1 MIIKNFL
8 KKTQNNKSPISS
20 KDWNK
25 RISPFAV
32 DIIKKLQDH
41 NYEAYLVGGC
51 VRDLLANIEP
61 KDFDIATNAEPKE
74 IRKIFKASRII
85 GKRFQL
91 VHVYKGRQII
101 EVATFRAGLNKNDT
115 NIENDLIKDDAG
127 KIIRDNIWGSIEDDC
142 NRRDFTINAIY
153 FCPINK
159 TFKDFHDGIQH
170 VKEKKVISIGDPLYR
185 FEEDPVRSLR
195 AMRFATKLNFKIDS
209 KVKKAIYKK
218 GDLLDGISNA
228 RLFDEFCKI
237 FLNGYGYENFKKLES
252 YGVAKY
258 LLNLEKKYSENK
270 VYTESFKNTDKRY
283 KDGKSITPGFL
294 LAAILWPRL
303 IERCSF
309 DKGINVRKFFRSM
322 DSIIAEQQRITA
334 IPRKFTSYIKDIW
347 YLQLKLND
355 RLKNNPNKIIK
366 HPRFRAG
373 YDFLLIRENASK
385 DKSDLGK
392 WWTSFQHA
400 DTKSKQKMIEKVRKT
415 IEIDGNFNPRKGEGK
430 EFGFSDELR

>member
-101 EVATFRAGLNKNDT
+101 EVATFRAGLNKNNT

-195 AMRFATKLNFKIDS
+195 AMRFATKLNFKIDG

-415 IEIDGNFNPRKGEGK
+415 IGIDGNFNPRKGEGK

>member
-101 EVATFRAGLNKNDT
+101 EVATFRAGLNKNNT

-159 TFKDFHDGIQH
+159 IFKDFHDGIQH

-303 IERCSF
+303 IEICSF

-392 WWTSFQHA
+392 WWTSFQHT

>member
-74 IRKIFKASRII
+74 IRRIFKASRII

-101 EVATFRAGLNKNDT
+101 EVATFRAGLNKNNT

>member
-51 VRDLLANIEP
+51 VRDLLANVEP

-283 KDGKSITPGFL
+283 KDGQSITPGFL
-294 LAAILWPRL
+294 LAATLWPRL

-322 DSIIAEQQRITA
+322 DSVIAEQQKITA

>member
-101 EVATFRAGLNKNDT
+101 EVATFRAGLNKNNT

-415 IEIDGNFNPRKGEGK
+415 IEIDGNLNPRKGEGK

>member
-101 EVATFRAGLNKNDT
+101 EVATFRAGLNKNNT

-283 KDGKSITPGFL
+283 KDGQSITPGFL
-294 LAAILWPRL
+294 LAATLWPRL

>member
-51 VRDLLANIEP
+51 VRDLLANVEP

-270 VYTESFKNTDKRY
+270 VYTESFKNTDKRH
-283 KDGKSITPGFL
+283 KDGQSITPGFL
-294 LAAILWPRL
+294 LAATLWPRL

-322 DSIIAEQQRITA
+322 DSVIAEQQKITA

>member
-101 EVATFRAGLNKNDT
+101 EVATFRAGLNKNNT

-159 TFKDFHDGIQH
+159 TFKVFHDGIQH

-195 AMRFATKLNFKIDS
+195 AMRFATKLNFKIDG

>member
-1 MIIKNFL
+1 LIIKNFL

-159 TFKDFHDGIQH
+159 IFKDFHDGIQH

-283 KDGKSITPGFL
+283 KDGQSITPGFL
-294 LAAILWPRL
+294 LAATLWPRL

-322 DSIIAEQQRITA
+322 DSVIAEQQRITA

>member
-101 EVATFRAGLNKNDT
+101 EVATFRAGLNKNNT

-159 TFKDFHDGIQH
+159 IFKDFHDGIQH

>member
-101 EVATFRAGLNKNDT
+101 EVATFRAGLNKNNT

-159 TFKDFHDGIQH
+159 IFKDFHDGIQH

-303 IERCSF
+303 IEICSF

-392 WWTSFQHA
+392 WWTSFQHT

-415 IEIDGNFNPRKGEGK
+415 IEIDGNLNPRKGEGK

>member
-101 EVATFRAGLNKNDT
+101 EVATFRAGLNKNNT

-159 TFKDFHDGIQH
+159 IFKDFHDGIQH

-303 IERCSF
+303 IEICSS

-392 WWTSFQHA
+392 WWTSFQHT

>member
-1 MIIKNFL
+1 
-8 KKTQNNKSPISS
+8 
-20 KDWNK
+20 
-25 RISPFAV
+25 
-32 DIIKKLQDH
+32 
-41 NYEAYLVGGC
+41 
-51 VRDLLANIEP
+51 
-61 KDFDIATNAEPKE
+61 
-74 IRKIFKASRII
+74 
-85 GKRFQL
+85 
-91 VHVYKGRQII
+91 
-101 EVATFRAGLNKNDT
+101 
-115 NIENDLIKDDAG
+115 
-127 KIIRDNIWGSIEDDC
+127 
-142 NRRDFTINAIY
+142 
-153 FCPINK
+153 
-159 TFKDFHDGIQH
+159 
-170 VKEKKVISIGDPLYR
+170 
-185 FEEDPVRSLR
+185 
-195 AMRFATKLNFKIDS
+195 MRFATKLNFKIDG

-415 IEIDGNFNPRKGEGK
+415 IEIDGNLNPRKGEGK

>member
-20 KDWNK
+20 KDWNEH
-25 RISPFAV
+25 ISPFAI

-101 EVATFRAGLNKNDT
+101 EVATFRAGLNKNNT

-195 AMRFATKLNFKIDS
+195 AMRFATKLNFKIDG

-373 YDFLLIRENASK
+373 YDFLLIREKASK

-392 WWTSFQHA
+392 WWTSFQHT

-415 IEIDGNFNPRKGEGK
+415 IEVDGNFNPRKGEGK

>member
-101 EVATFRAGLNKNDT
+101 EVATFRAGLNKNNT

-170 VKEKKVISIGDPLYR
+170 VKEKKVISIGDTLYR

-237 FLNGYGYENFKKLES
+237 FLNGYGYENFKKLQS

>member
-101 EVATFRAGLNKNDT
+101 EVATFRAGLNKNNT

-195 AMRFATKLNFKIDS
+195 AMRFATKLNFKIDG

-283 KDGKSITPGFL
+283 KDGRSITPGFL

-430 EFGFSDELR
+430 EFGFSEELR

>member
-1 MIIKNFL
+1 LIIKNFL

-101 EVATFRAGLNKNDT
+101 EVATFRAGLNKNNT

-303 IERCSF
+303 IEICSS

-415 IEIDGNFNPRKGEGK
+415 IEIDGNLNPRKGEGK

>member
-101 EVATFRAGLNKNDT
+101 EVATFRAGLNKNNT

-159 TFKDFHDGIQH
+159 IFKDFHDGIQH

-258 LLNLEKKYSENK
+258 LLNLEKKYPENK

-415 IEIDGNFNPRKGEGK
+415 IEIDGNLNPRKGEGK

>member
-74 IRKIFKASRII
+74 IRRIFKASRII

-101 EVATFRAGLNKNDT
+101 EVATFRAGLNKNNT

-159 TFKDFHDGIQH
+159 IFKDFHDGIQH

-303 IERCSF
+303 IEICSS

-392 WWTSFQHA
+392 WWTSFQHT

>member
-20 KDWNK
+20 KDWNEH
-25 RISPFAV
+25 ISPFAI

-101 EVATFRAGLNKNDT
+101 EVATFRAGLNKNNT

-142 NRRDFTINAIY
+142 NRREFTINAIY

-294 LAAILWPRL
+294 LAAILWPKL

-373 YDFLLIRENASK
+373 YDFLLIREKASK
-385 DKSDLGK
+385 DKSDLGR

-415 IEIDGNFNPRKGEGK
+415 IEVDGNFNPRKGEGK

>member
-1 MIIKNFL
+1 LIIKNFL

-101 EVATFRAGLNKNDT
+101 EVATFRAGLNKNNT

>member
-101 EVATFRAGLNKNDT
+101 EVATFRAGLNKNNT

-195 AMRFATKLNFKIDS
+195 AMRFATKLNFKIDG

-270 VYTESFKNTDKRY
+270 VYTESFKNTDKRH

>member
-101 EVATFRAGLNKNDT
+101 EVATFRAGLNKNNT

-127 KIIRDNIWGSIEDDC
+127 KTIRDNIWGSIEDDC

-415 IEIDGNFNPRKGEGK
+415 IEIDGNLNPRKGEGK

>member
-101 EVATFRAGLNKNDT
+101 EVATFRAGLNKNNT

>member
-101 EVATFRAGLNKNDT
+101 EVATFRAGLNKNNT

-195 AMRFATKLNFKIDS
+195 AMRFATKLNFKIDG

-415 IEIDGNFNPRKGEGK
+415 IEIDGNFNPGKGEGK

>member
-1 MIIKNFL
+1 LIIKNFL

-101 EVATFRAGLNKNDT
+101 EVATFRAGLNKNNT

-294 LAAILWPRL
+294 LAAILWPKL

>member
-101 EVATFRAGLNKNDT
+101 EVATFRAGLNKNNT

-195 AMRFATKLNFKIDS
+195 AMRFATKLNFKIDG

>member
-91 VHVYKGRQII
+91 VHVYKERQII
-101 EVATFRAGLNKNDT
+101 EVATFRAGLNKNNT

-415 IEIDGNFNPRKGEGK
+415 IEVDGNFNPRKGEGK

>member
-1 MIIKNFL
+1 LIIKNFL

-101 EVATFRAGLNKNDT
+101 EVATFRAGLNKNNT

-392 WWTSFQHA
+392 WWTNFQHA